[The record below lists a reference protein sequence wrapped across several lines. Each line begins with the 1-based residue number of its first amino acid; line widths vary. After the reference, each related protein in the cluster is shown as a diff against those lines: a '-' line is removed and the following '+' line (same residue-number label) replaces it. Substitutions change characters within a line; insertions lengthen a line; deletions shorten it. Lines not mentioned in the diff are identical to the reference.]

1 MSVTRAAV
9 AHPLRVGW
17 TAGRRWREVL
27 TALLFLGPA
36 LLYFAVFKWYPMTQA
51 ALVSLFEYDLI
62 SPPRYV
68 GLRNYESLLTDTA
81 FQHALAS
88 SARYVIGVAVPVW
101 VLALAMALEFNR
113 PGRIRAVFRVL
124 YFLPAVGSVVVVA
137 ILWKFLFHP
146 LGLVNALLGYVG
158 FERID
163 WLTSV
168 QTAMLALI
176 IAGIWRLSPY
186 FMVIYLAGLKGLSA
200 EYYEA
205 AALDGANRWQQFR
218 YITLPL
224 LQPTIVLVVI
234 VSVILS
240 LRHFINPMLMTRG
253 GPAGETRV
261 LPLLIYETG
270 FRFSRMGLASAMS
283 MVFFAIMLVFTLIQ
297 LHIFRPRD

>member
-1 MSVTRAAV
+1 
-9 AHPLRVGW
+9 
-17 TAGRRWREVL
+17 
-27 TALLFLGPA
+27 
-36 LLYFAVFKWYPMTQA
+36 
-51 ALVSLFEYDLI
+51 
-62 SPPRYV
+62 
-68 GLRNYESLLTDTA
+68 
-81 FQHALAS
+81 
-88 SARYVIGVAVPVW
+88 
-101 VLALAMALEFNR
+101 
-113 PGRIRAVFRVL
+113 
-124 YFLPAVGSVVVVA
+124 LPAVGSVVVVA